1 MKNKKD
7 KFQSFYLN
15 QVPASIND
23 LCYNKSWLWKNDNS
37 LTNKDFFDTLIRQRV
52 KEGFIFV
59 NRDQSKD

>member
-23 LCYNKSWLWKNDNS
+23 LCYNKSWQWKNDNS
-37 LTNKDFFDTLIRQRV
+37 LTNKDFFDTL
-52 KEGFIFV
+52 
-59 NRDQSKD
+59 